1 MSAIN
6 VEYINPF
13 IAASQSVLRDIAQME
28 TTLGKPYL
36 ADAQYEGDTLLII
49 IGVTGELKGQV
60 AIKMDA
66 VTACDIASKMMMGM
80 PVPELN
86 DMAKSAVSELANMI
100 LGNTATIFSKN
111 GITIDITPPSMAMGS
126 NMSISVSNSKTICI
140 PLNLADGRSV
150 DINVAIKDSSK

>member
-1 MSAIN
+1 MSGIN

-13 IAASQSVLRDIAQME
+13 IAASQSVLRDIAQIE
-28 TTLGKPYL
+28 TTLGKPFL
-36 ADAQYEGDTLLII
+36 TDATYEGNCLLII
-49 IGVTGELKGQV
+49 IGITGELKGQV
-60 AIKMDA
+60 AIKMDST
-66 VTACDIASKMMMGM
+66 TACEIASKMMMGM

-111 GITIDITPPSMAMGS
+111 NITIDITPPSMAIGS

-140 PLNLADGRSV
+140 PLNMNDGRSV
-150 DINVAIKDSSK
+150 DINVAIRGNQ